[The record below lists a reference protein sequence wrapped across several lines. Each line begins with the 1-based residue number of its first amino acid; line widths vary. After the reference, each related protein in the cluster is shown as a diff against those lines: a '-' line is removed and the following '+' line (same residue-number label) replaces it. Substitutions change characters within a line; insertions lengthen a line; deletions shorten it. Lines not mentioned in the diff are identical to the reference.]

1 MNESLR
7 DRITRHLEPLSDERG
22 YQVLDYIEFLESKYA
37 ASTAPAPSL
46 FQRFTEGVEDTLRAG
61 KVSTTAIA
69 ETMGLLTKA
78 VGVLNDVTAAG
89 KSVASD
95 IATAGKNVASDIAA
109 VATKAA
115 GAASAAASAAAAPP
129 PPPAAQQPTTPTPP
143 PAAPPPPPPQ
153 QTGASI
159 PDSGFPP
166 DGG

>member
-1 MNESLR
+1 MNETLR
-7 DRITRHLEPLSDERG
+7 DRIVRHLEPLSDERG

-37 ASTAPAPSL
+37 ASAAPSPSV

-69 ETMGLLTKA
+69 ETVGFLNKA
-78 VGVLNDVTAAG
+78 VGVLSGVAAAG

-95 IATAGKNVASDIAA
+95 IATTGKNVASDIAA

-115 GAASAAASAAAAPP
+115 EAASAAATSAAAPP
-129 PPPAAQQPTTPTPP
+129 PAPNAPPSQPPTASPPTPPRPAAQE
-143 PAAPPPPPPQ
+143 
-153 QTGASI
+153 S
-159 PDSGFPP
+159 DSGLPP

>member
-7 DRITRHLEPLSDERG
+7 DRIVRHLEPLSDERG

-37 ASTAPAPSL
+37 ASAAPSPSV

-69 ETMGLLTKA
+69 ETVGFLNKA
-78 VGVLNDVTAAG
+78 VGVLSGVAAAG

-95 IATAGKNVASDIAA
+95 IATTGKNVASDIAA

-115 GAASAAASAAAAPP
+115 EAASAAATSAASPP
-129 PPPAAQQPTTPTPP
+129 PPPSAPPSQP
-143 PAAPPPPPPQ
+143 PAPSAATQPPPPN
-153 QTGASI
+153 
-159 PDSGFPP
+159 PP
-166 DGG
+166 DEISG